1 MPSKKLFLVDGSSL
15 IYRAF
20 FALPRLTTKKGF
32 PTNAIYGFVNMLRK
46 LIKNENPEYLV
57 VAFDVK
63 GPTIRHKLF
72 KEYKA
77 QRPPMPDELQ
87 MQIPYIKE
95 ILKALNIPIFEEQNY
110 EADDVLGSLAK
121 KASQKN
127 FISILVTGDKDFFQ
141 LVNDKVIVFNPVK
154 EKYFDRREIEAYFG
168 IKPEQ
173 ITDILALQGDQSDNI
188 PGIPGIGEKT
198 ARALIKE
205 FGSIDNLIK
214 NIDKIEKDKIKEKI
228 KENLELLKISK
239 NLAIIRTDLEIE
251 FNPER
256 FRLKK
261 PDYSKLIDLFQKLE
275 FTSLLEEYLKEIEKP
290 KKDYKIILKEHELKT
305 LIEEIEKKG
314 FVSIDTETD
323 NPSPVKAE
331 LIGIS
336 FSLEPDRGYYLPI
349 GHNYPDAPVQIE
361 KQKALD
367 LLKNIISSPHIKKI
381 GQNLKYD
388 YIVFKNNGIEMEGID
403 LDTMLL
409 SYLLD
414 PNRRNHNLDDLA
426 LNYLQYRK
434 IPYKEI
440 AGKGQKQLTLDK
452 IEIDK
457 VAFYSCE
464 DADIALQLSSI
475 LFPQVKE
482 KGMEKLYREIELP
495 LINVLADMEMTG
507 VRIDT
512 RVLLNL
518 SYELEQELDYLKR
531 KIFEL
536 SSHEF
541 NINSPQQVS
550 KVLFEELKLPKIKK
564 MKKTKAQSTDI
575 EVLTELASVHP
586 VPKMLLEYRQLA
598 KLKSSYV
605 DSILSQINPKT
616 GRIHTSYNQ
625 TVAATGRLSS
635 SEPNLQNIPV
645 RTEWGKKLRKAF
657 IPEEGYL
664 FLSADYSQIE
674 LRLLAHFS
682 EDPALI
688 KTFLDDE
695 DVHQRTAKEVFGEES
710 SLFPEEQRRRAKI
723 INFSIIYGTSAF
735 SLSKELNTTPQ
746 EAQKYI
752 EKYFEK
758 YPKVKEYLDKTV
770 KDAIEKG
777 YVKTLLG
784 RIRPIPE
791 LKSKNKNIQESGR
804 RMALNTPLQG
814 TAADL
819 MKKAMIDVWKEIKK
833 RKLKTKMILQVH
845 DELVFEAKPEEKE
858 ELEALVKEKMENVYP
873 LKVPLKVKLSW
884 GINWAEV

>member
-1 MPSKKLFLVDGSSL
+1 MSSKKLFLVDGSSL

-46 LIKNENPEYLV
+46 LIKSENPEYLV

-63 GPTIRHKLF
+63 GPTVRHKLF

-87 MQIPYIKE
+87 MQIPYIRK
-95 ILKALNIPIFEEQNY
+95 ILKALNIPIFEEENY

-121 KASQKN
+121 KASQEN
-127 FISILVTGDKDFFQ
+127 FISVLVTGDKDFFQ
-141 LVNDKVIVFNPVK
+141 LVNDKIIVFNPVK
-154 EKYFDRREIEAYFG
+154 EKYFNRKEIEDYFG

-173 ITDILALQGDQSDNI
+173 VIDVLALQGDQSDNI

-198 ARALIKE
+198 AKALIKE
-205 FGSIDNLIK
+205 FGSIDSLIK
-214 NIDKIEKDKIKEKI
+214 NLEKIEKNKLKEKI
-228 KENLELLKISK
+228 KENLELLEISRE
-239 NLAIIRTDLEIE
+239 LAVIKTDLDIE
-251 FNPER
+251 FNPEK

-261 PDYSKLIDLFQKLE
+261 PDYSSLINLFRELE

-290 KKDYKIILKEHELKT
+290 EKDYKIIFDENELKK
-305 LIEEIEKKG
+305 LINEIEKRG

-323 NPSPVKAE
+323 NPSPVRAE
-331 LIGIS
+331 LVGIS
-336 FSLEPDRGYYLPI
+336 FSFEPNKGYYLPL
-349 GHNYPDAPVQIE
+349 GHNYPGAPRQI
-361 KQKALD
+361 KRKRALE
-367 LLKNIISSPHIKKI
+367 LLGKIIASPGIKKI

-388 YIVFKNNGIEMEGID
+388 YIVFKNNGIEMRGID

-434 IPYKEI
+434 IPFKEI
-440 AGKGQKQLTLDK
+440 AGTGKKQLTLDR

-464 DADIALQLSSI
+464 DADIALQLSSV
-475 LFPQVKE
+475 LFSEVKE

-495 LINVLADMEMTG
+495 LVNVLADMEMSG
-507 VRIDT
+507 VKIDT
-512 RVLLNL
+512 SVLLNL
-518 SYELEQELDYLKR
+518 SYELEQELEHLKR

-536 SSHEF
+536 SSCEF

-550 KVLFEELKLPKIKK
+550 KVLFEELKLPKVKK

-586 VPKMLLEYRQLA
+586 VPKMLLDYRQLA

-635 SEPNLQNIPV
+635 SEPNLQNIPI
-645 RTEWGKKLRKAF
+645 RTELGKKLRKAF

-674 LRLLAHFS
+674 LRILAHLS

-688 KTFLDDE
+688 QTFLNDE

-746 EAQKYI
+746 EAKKYI

-758 YPKVKEYLDKTV
+758 YPKVKEYLDKIV
-770 KDAIEKG
+770 KEAGEKG
-777 YVKTLLG
+777 YVKTLFG

-791 LKSKNKNIQESGR
+791 LKSQNKNVQESGR
-804 RMALNTPLQG
+804 RMALNTPIQG

-819 MKKAMIDVWKEIKK
+819 MKKAMIDVWREIKK
-833 RKLKTKMILQVH
+833 RKLNARMIIQVH

-858 ELEALVKEKMENVYP
+858 ELEKIIKDKMENVYP

-884 GINWAEV
+884 GVNWAEV